1 VLILGQFMDADREMR
16 CWECGARLFTSR
28 APALVDQA
36 MPCPQ
41 CGGALEL
48 VPDAPDE
55 RVLEP
60 LGIVRIGPPAT
71 E

>member
-1 VLILGQFMDADREMR
+1 MLVLGQSMDADREMR
-16 CWECGARLFTSR
+16 CECGARLFTSR
-28 APALVDQA
+28 APALVDQE

-48 VPDAPDE
+48 VPAAPDE

-60 LGIVRIGPPAT
+60 LGIVRIGPPA

>member
-1 VLILGQFMDADREMR
+1 MLVLGQLMDADREMR
-16 CWECGARLFTSR
+16 CCECGARLFTSR
-28 APALVDQA
+28 APALVDQE

-48 VPDAPDE
+48 VPAAPDE

-60 LGIVRIGPPAT
+60 LGIVRIGPPA